1 MGHSDNKNRAVFISH
16 PVPTNAEAFV
26 EECRHNSTG
35 KGDPGGADNPL
46 SNTGYLAPKTCCLDY
61 LKLGINID
69 LFSENAESTFAR
81 SNLLRFLRLEGAS
94 FDESSGGK
102 YFDKQRTYDENVYM
116 FGGFKQR
123 DQSSELSV
131 VELKG
136 QALRMLEVRGV
147 DYFELFSFL
156 IENGFYCLRI
166 DLPVD
171 DFTGL
176 ISCGEIESKIKLHC
190 YQSRLVSKSVKVD
203 YACSS
208 QASEDRITIDTRCH
222 GWTCTIGGVSS
233 RQLCIYDKK
242 AEREY
247 RKQPYSGDHWMRYES
262 RFFHDTAQM
271 VFLDMYEAMK
281 KGNDAVSAL
290 ILGLMR
296 GLIEFKSRKS
306 KSLRDSRHIN
316 RANIWGKWKSFVED
330 NRPVFVAN
338 QGKMEGTI
346 TRRKNWFDRSVTNTC
361 VKLICCGGLSFLKDI
376 SKSCTNE
383 KHLRSVLTS
392 KNLAEI
398 NNDLRGRGLSPLDF
412 DDVREIMRQFSDF
425 ANFGVMPDYD
435 PPEDSD
441 NGRTSDQDG
450 GDDGSL

>member
-1 MGHSDNKNRAVFISH
+1 MDKSKAVFIDH
-16 PVPTNAEAFV
+16 PVRTNAEAFV

-61 LKLGINID
+61 LKLGINKD
-69 LFSENAESTFAR
+69 LFSENTLLTFLLK
-81 SNLLRFLRLEGAS
+81 NLNLENAS
-94 FDESSGGK
+94 FDESNGNQ
-102 YFDKQRTYDENVYM
+102 YFDKRRVYDEDVWI
-116 FGGFKQR
+116 FAGFKQK
-123 DQSSELSV
+123 DENGCDKSI

-136 QALRMLEVRGV
+136 QALRRLEVRGV

-166 DLPVD
+166 DTPVD
-171 DFTGL
+171 DYSGY
-176 ISCGEIESKIKLHC
+176 IKREEIESKVKRHC

-208 QASEDRITIDTRCH
+208 QATEDEITIDTRCH
-222 GWTCTIGGVSS
+222 GWSCTIGGVSS

-247 RKQPYSGDHWMRYES
+247 RKQPYQGKFWMRYES

-296 GLIEFKSRKS
+296 GLIEFKSNKCLDVKKS
-306 KSLRDSRHIN
+306 KHVN
-316 RANIWGKWKSFVED
+316 RARIWSKWKSFVEE
-330 NRPVFVAN
+330 NQPVFVAN
-338 QGKMEGTI
+338 QGKVEGTI
-346 TRRKNWFDRSVTNTC
+346 TRRKNWFDKTVTNTC
-361 VKLICCGGLSFLKDI
+361 VKLICCGGLNFIRDI
-376 SKSCTNE
+376 SKYVNNE

-412 DDVREIMRQFSDF
+412 DDVRNVMKQFYNF

-450 GDDGSL
+450 GK